1 MCGSFPSCTLI
12 SVNSSEL
19 LFLEICIDE
28 EFSLYFSP
36 PVLLKR
42 VWVCYLNSNNL
53 HGYLL
58 RTRYIKQKQSYA
70 QDSSCHLW
78 FSERCIKFATTFWP
92 PVIFHF
98 KGICFS
104 VLLII
109 IFFKQ
114 KKIWL
119 KKNLKCSNNILI
131 FDFCVRLFYMAV
143 NQVMV
148 QMNDCL

>member
-19 LFLEICIDE
+19 LFLEICIDG

-58 RTRYIKQKQSYA
+58 RTQYIKQKQSYA

-114 KKIWL
+114 KNMTPLKKISNAQIIFWFLIFASGYFIWL
-119 KKNLKCSNNILI
+119 WIK
-131 FDFCVRLFYMAV
+131 
-143 NQVMV
+143 
-148 QMNDCL
+148 